1 MSAPAKQPDAA
12 ADAGAEGGPKKGS
25 KLKLILV
32 VLVALLFVAG
42 GGVAAGVL
50 LLGMKLP
57 FMKAQQ
63 AEEGGEEGAKVDPR
77 EAERR
82 EQEKRD
88 AEKAKQKAAATRS
101 LFVQV
106 PPIVVNLA
114 DREARRY
121 ARIVLTVEGVLPES
135 EVAVKENMPK
145 VIDAFQIYV
154 RSLTAE
160 SFGSMASILQVR
172 RELLARLNRIDP
184 RIDARAVLFQDLVI
198 Q

>member
-1 MSAPAKQPDAA
+1 
-12 ADAGAEGGPKKGS
+12 
-25 KLKLILV
+25 
-32 VLVALLFVAG
+32 
-42 GGVAAGVL
+42 
-50 LLGMKLP
+50 MKLP

-101 LFVQV
+101 LFVQI

-121 ARIVLTVEGVLPES
+121 ARVVLTVEVVLPES

-184 RIDARAVLFQDLVI
+184 RIDARAVLFQDLVV

>member
-1 MSAPAKQPDAA
+1 MAA
-12 ADAGAEGGPKKGS
+12 AEKAPPAAEGAAEGEPKKGS

-42 GGVAAGVL
+42 GGVAVGVF

-57 FMKAQQ
+57 FMKAQH
-63 AEEGGEEGAKVDPR
+63 AEEHGDEAPKVDPK

-88 AEKAKQKAAATRS
+88 AEKAKQKAAAAKS

-121 ARIVLTVEGVLPES
+121 ARIVVTVEVVLPES
-135 EVAVKENMPK
+135 EAAVKENMPK

-154 RSLTAE
+154 RSLTAD

-172 RELLARLNRIDP
+172 RELLARLNRLDP

>member
-1 MSAPAKQPDAA
+1 MASAEKAAPA
-12 ADAGAEGGPKKGS
+12 ADASAEGTPKKGS

-32 VLVALLFVAG
+32 ILVALLFMVG
-42 GGVAAGVL
+42 GGGAVGVF

-57 FMKAQQ
+57 FMKQPA
-63 AEEGGEEGAKVDPR
+63 AEEQADEAQKIDPK

-101 LFVQV
+101 LFVPV

-114 DREARRY
+114 DRDVRRY
-121 ARIVLTVEGVLPES
+121 ARIVLMVEVVLPES
-135 EVAVKENMPK
+135 EAAVRENMPK

-160 SFGSMASILQVR
+160 SFGSVASILQVR
-172 RELLARLNRIDP
+172 RELLVRLNRIDP
-184 RIDARAVLFQDLVI
+184 RVDARAVLFQDLVI

>member
-1 MSAPAKQPDAA
+1 MAAAEKAASTPDAS
-12 ADAGAEGGPKKGS
+12 AEGEPKKGS

-32 VLVALLFVAG
+32 ILVALLFMVG
-42 GGVAAGVL
+42 GGGAVGVF

-57 FMKAQQ
+57 FMKQPP
-63 AEEGGEEGAKVDPR
+63 AEEQVDEAQKIDPK

-101 LFVQV
+101 LFVPV

-114 DREARRY
+114 DRDVRRY
-121 ARIVLTVEGVLPES
+121 ARIVLMVEVVLPES
-135 EVAVKENMPK
+135 EAAVRENMPK

-160 SFGSMASILQVR
+160 SFGSVASILQVR
-172 RELLARLNRIDP
+172 RELLIRLNLIDP
-184 RIDARAVLFQDLVI
+184 RVDARAVLFQDLVI

>member
-1 MSAPAKQPDAA
+1 MASAEKAAPA
-12 ADAGAEGGPKKGS
+12 ADASADGEPKKGS

-32 VLVALLFVAG
+32 ILVALLFMVG
-42 GGVAAGVL
+42 GGGAVGVF

-57 FMKAQQ
+57 FMKQPA
-63 AEEGGEEGAKVDPR
+63 AEEQADDAQKIDPK

-101 LFVQV
+101 LFVPV

-114 DREARRY
+114 DRDVRRY
-121 ARIVLTVEGVLPES
+121 ARIVLMVEVVLPES
-135 EVAVKENMPK
+135 EAAVRENMPK

-160 SFGSMASILQVR
+160 SFGSVASILQVR
-172 RELLARLNRIDP
+172 RELLVRLNRIDP
-184 RIDARAVLFQDLVI
+184 RVDARAVLFQDLVI

>member
-1 MSAPAKQPDAA
+1 MKQPA
-12 ADAGAEGGPKKGS
+12 
-25 KLKLILV
+25 
-32 VLVALLFVAG
+32 
-42 GGVAAGVL
+42 
-50 LLGMKLP
+50 
-57 FMKAQQ
+57 
-63 AEEGGEEGAKVDPR
+63 AEEQADEAQKIDPK

-101 LFVQV
+101 LFVPV

-114 DREARRY
+114 DRDVRRY
-121 ARIVLTVEGVLPES
+121 ARIVLMVEVVLPES
-135 EVAVKENMPK
+135 EAAVRENMPK

-160 SFGSMASILQVR
+160 SFGSVASILQVR
-172 RELLARLNRIDP
+172 RELLVRLNRIDP
-184 RIDARAVLFQDLVI
+184 RVDARAVLFQDLVI

>member
-1 MSAPAKQPDAA
+1 MAAAEKAASTPDAS
-12 ADAGAEGGPKKGS
+12 AEGEPKKGS

-32 VLVALLFVAG
+32 ILVALLFMVG
-42 GGVAAGVL
+42 GGGAVGVF

-57 FMKAQQ
+57 FMKQPP
-63 AEEGGEEGAKVDPR
+63 AEEQVDEAQKIDPK

-101 LFVQV
+101 LFVPV

-114 DREARRY
+114 DRDVRRY
-121 ARIVLTVEGVLPES
+121 ARIVLMVEVVLPES
-135 EVAVKENMPK
+135 EAAVRENMPK

-160 SFGSMASILQVR
+160 SFGSVASILQVR
-172 RELLARLNRIDP
+172 RELLIRLNRIDP
-184 RIDARAVLFQDLVI
+184 RVDARAVLFQDLVI

>member
-1 MSAPAKQPDAA
+1 MAAAEKPAPAGDAA
-12 ADAGAEGGPKKGS
+12 AEGEPKKGS

-42 GGVAAGVL
+42 GGVAVGVF

-57 FMKAQQ
+57 FMKAQH
-63 AEEGGEEGAKVDPR
+63 AEEHAEEAPKVDPK
-77 EAERR
+77 EAEKR

-88 AEKAKQKAAATRS
+88 AEKARQKAAATKS

-114 DREARRY
+114 DRDTRRY
-121 ARIVLTVEGVLPES
+121 ARIVLTVEVVLPES
-135 EVAVKENMPK
+135 EAAVKENMPK
-145 VIDAFQIYV
+145 VIDAFQIYI

-184 RIDARAVLFQDLVI
+184 RVDARAVLFQDLVI

>member
-1 MSAPAKQPDAA
+1 MASAEKAPPA
-12 ADAGAEGGPKKGS
+12 ADASAEGEPKKGS

-32 VLVALLFVAG
+32 ILVALLFMVG
-42 GGVAAGVL
+42 GGGAVGVF

-57 FMKAQQ
+57 FMKQPATEEQADEAQ
-63 AEEGGEEGAKVDPR
+63 KVDPK
-77 EAERR
+77 EVEKR

-88 AEKAKQKAAATRS
+88 AEKAKQKAAATKS
-101 LFVQV
+101 LFVPV

-114 DREARRY
+114 DRDVRRY
-121 ARIVLTVEGVLPES
+121 ARIVLMVEVVLPES
-135 EVAVKENMPK
+135 EAAVLENMPK

-160 SFGSMASILQVR
+160 SFGSVASILQVR
-172 RELLARLNRIDP
+172 RELLVRLNRIDP
-184 RIDARAVLFQDLVI
+184 RVDARAVLFQDLVI